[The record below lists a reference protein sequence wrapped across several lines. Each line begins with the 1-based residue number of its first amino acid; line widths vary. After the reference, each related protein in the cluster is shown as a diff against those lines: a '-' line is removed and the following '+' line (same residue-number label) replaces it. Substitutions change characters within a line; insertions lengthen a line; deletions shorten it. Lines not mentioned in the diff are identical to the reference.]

1 MEADFFIGLDLGQA
15 QDYSAVAVLGRSQK
29 DEDAP
34 LVYRLRHLERPK
46 LGVPY
51 PVVVERVQEIISR
64 LENAVLI
71 VDATGCGR
79 PVVDLFKQ
87 ANLDPVA
94 VQIHGG
100 DTATHEGNNWRV
112 PKRDLVG
119 VLQILLQTERLKI
132 AGKLKLAPTLQAEMQ
147 NFKVKIN
154 PETAHD
160 SYSAWRE
167 SDHDDLVLAVALAA
181 WYGEREPPHRIIE
194 LVSISCKSRWPKH
207 IKSYSG
213 YDDAF

>member
-1 MEADFFIGLDLGQA
+1 MEEEYFVGLDLGQA
-15 QDYSAVAVLGRSQK
+15 QDYTAIALLERPHA

-34 LVYRLRHLERPK
+34 LIYKLRHLERPK
-46 LGVPY
+46 LGTPY
-51 PVVVERVQEIISR
+51 PAVVERVQEIVSK
-64 LENAVLI
+64 LENVVLI
-71 VDATGCGR
+71 VDATGCGA

-87 ANLDPVA
+87 ADLNPIA

-119 VLQILLQTERLKI
+119 VLQILLQTGRLKI

-167 SDHDDLVLAVALAA
+167 SGHDDLVLAVALAA
-181 WYGEREPPHRIIE
+181 WYGEREPPRRIIG
-194 LVSISCKSRWPKH
+194 LVSISCKNRWPKR
-207 IKSYSG
+207 IKGYSG
-213 YDDAF
+213 YDDTF